1 MKIAYLGPEGSY
13 SNLAAKSFIEAENVE
28 GSGWNECMPFR
39 NFAEVLNAVAT
50 GIADAGAIP
59 IENSIQGSV
68 AQNLDLMQETEGVY
82 AVKEFVLNIDHRLV
96 HKEGVD
102 ISEIGR
108 VYSHRQALDQ
118 CSEFLSKRMPF
129 ASLRETESTAF
140 GLTKAMEDESGKS
153 AAIVGAHVEN
163 LRRGFVVGEEC
174 LSDEKNNYTHFLLIK
189 KGEENLPKTSNRL
202 FFSAVCPNKPGSL
215 LELLKII
222 AGHKVDMTKLE
233 SRPVRNRP
241 GEFRFFI
248 EADCDVADGGWVDF
262 IEDVKKN
269 TLECKILG
277 AYTHR

>member
-13 SNLAAKSFIEAENVE
+13 SHLAARHFLAEENVE

-39 NFAEVLNAVAT
+39 NFAEVLAAVAT
-50 GIADAGAIP
+50 GKADAGAIP
-59 IENSIQGSV
+59 IENSLQGSV
-68 AQNLDLMQETEGVY
+68 AQNLDLMQDAQGLY
-82 AVKEFVLNIDHRLV
+82 AVKEYVLRIDHRLV

-118 CSEFLSKRMPF
+118 CGEFLTKRMPF
-129 ASLRETESTAF
+129 AALRETESTAF

-163 LRRGFVVGEEC
+163 LRCGFVVGEEC
-174 LSDEKNNYTHFLLIK
+174 LSDEKNNFTHFLLVK
-189 KGEENLPKTSNRL
+189 KGEDQLPKTSNRL
-202 FFSAVCPNKPGSL
+202 FFSAVCPNRPGSL
-215 LELLKII
+215 FELLKII
-222 AGHKVDMTKLE
+222 AGHKIDMTKLE
-233 SRPVRNRP
+233 SRPVKFRP

-248 EADCDVADGGWVDF
+248 EAACDVADEGVSRF
-262 IEDVKKN
+262 VEEVREN

-277 AYTHR
+277 AYTHE